1 MTKTELLSTYTKDRL
16 AEMVLELQVAAGL
29 RYDKIQMLKWEVSNL
44 ENMIGGLREII
55 GTYKNGILPR
65 CTKQAKEAIDND
77 CFEKVMVVTCREW
90 SDKPGKEENQPDIR
104 KFEAKIDSLQS
115 EVEKYRKALEVEKE
129 KRECQISEY
138 QKKIEELE
146 KPVTENKVNLQWG
159 QREILGIKME
169 NLQMTAD
176 NILREVKCLEQRK
189 NMFEDKERRTP
200 RLYANVIIEDTSDFH
215 NFWGDDKMHE
225 KAEMRR
231 VDFLREIAEHLLVYC
246 NHNGEVEE

>member
-138 QKKIEELE
+138 QKKIEDL
-146 KPVTENKVNLQWG
+146 TAENKSGYVSLRQDPIDIAG
-159 QREILGIKME
+159 DLIKAFCWQGKEYLPLECME
-169 NLQMTAD
+169 
-176 NILREVKCLEQRK
+176 LRQ
-189 NMFEDKERRTP
+189 
-200 RLYANVIIEDTSDFH
+200 
-215 NFWGDDKMHE
+215 
-225 KAEMRR
+225 
-231 VDFLREIAEHLLVYC
+231 IAEHLLVYC
-246 NHNGEVEE
+246 NHNGEAEE